1 MAQAPVPVPVTFVSS
16 SAEIGGA
23 ELLLVSLLDSLGP
36 DWVEKVVIPAPGEL
50 AERVSSAG
58 HRVEIVQ
65 FGRRLGLLLAAVRLR
80 RLLNRH
86 PAGIVHANGSRAALV
101 GTLAA
106 GRRRGIVW
114 LRVDR
119 TLDGR
124 VGAWIAR
131 RCARVVAIS
140 HNTLEG
146 LGDAAAG
153 RAEVVYPGVPDFD
166 VDRKASREFARS
178 LLDCPPD
185 AELIVLSGRLGPAK
199 GQSEL
204 LTAAPAVFDA
214 RPAARIVF
222 LGGPRAAFP
231 GYAAELR
238 DRARALGIESR
249 VHFLG
254 HRPSGI
260 GSVADAVRLVSGCDL
275 LVAPSR
281 REPPYGWQEGFGL
294 AVAEAMRVGTPVVAY
309 RNGSLP
315 EVIGDCGELVSEG
328 DTAGLAAAI
337 TAVLDDPQRR
347 EHMASCGRERAVRYF
362 RRDDAVAALRAV
374 YAATAAD
381 RARAR

>member
-1 MAQAPVPVPVTFVSS
+1 MAETPVPVTFVSS
-16 SAEIGGA
+16 SAKIGGA
-23 ELLLVSLLDSLGP
+23 ELLLVSLLDSLGAG
-36 DWVEKVVIPAPGEL
+36 WVEAVVIPAPGEL
-50 AERVSSAG
+50 ADRVRSAG
-58 HRVEIVQ
+58 HRVEIVP

-80 RLLNRH
+80 RLLSRH
-86 PAGIVHANGSRAALV
+86 RAGVVHANGSRAALV
-101 GTLAA
+101 GALAA
-106 GRRRGIVW
+106 GRRRRLIW

-124 VGAWIAR
+124 AGAWIAR

-140 HNTLEG
+140 QNTLEG

-153 RAEVVYPGVPDFD
+153 RAEVVVPGRPGLRRRPRGGQGVRPLAAGLPARRRA
-166 VDRKASREFARS
+166 DRALGAPGPGEGPERAARCRSRGVR
-178 LLDCPPD
+178 
-185 AELIVLSGRLGPAK
+185 
-199 GQSEL
+199 
-204 LTAAPAVFDA
+204 
-214 RPAARIVF
+214 RPAEGADRVS
-222 LGGPRAAFP
+222 GGPRAAFP
-231 GYAAELR
+231 GYPAELR

-315 EVIGDCGELVSEG
+315 EVLGDCGELVDEG

-337 TAVLDDPQRR
+337 TAVLDDPP
-347 EHMASCGRERAVRYF
+347 A
-362 RRDDAVAALRAV
+362 
-374 YAATAAD
+374 
-381 RARAR
+381 ARAHGELRP